1 MFDDMKRPIL
11 LCFWLLAFL
20 AVEAQDYVT
29 LRFTAALMVAA
40 GAVSVYVL
48 ELMARHTEKKQ
59 AERLQ
64 NPKPKTHG
72 KKTK

>member
-1 MFDDMKRPIL
+1 M
-11 LCFWLLAFL
+11 
-20 AVEAQDYVT
+20 DYVFHLPSWNT
-29 LRFTAALMVAA
+29 ELLIAATMVAL

-64 NPKPKTHG
+64 NPKPKRNG
-72 KKTK
+72 KKTQ